1 MEKERRIKKEVS
13 RLKKLYN
20 GLDSDTMEIAKK
32 LIERAAFMAVELEDL
47 EVYLAENGWAGEF
60 RQSDKV
66 PAYNRARPEGQTYNT
81 LNANYQKI
89 MKQLNDLLPSKSD
102 ADAAKE
108 LLDFVAE

>member
-60 RQSDKV
+60 RQSDQGSRLQSGSSGGSDLQH
-66 PAYNRARPEGQTYNT
+66 AER
-81 LNANYQKI
+81 
-89 MKQLNDLLPSKSD
+89 QLPKNHEATERL
-102 ADAAKE
+102 
-108 LLDFVAE
+108 VAQQV